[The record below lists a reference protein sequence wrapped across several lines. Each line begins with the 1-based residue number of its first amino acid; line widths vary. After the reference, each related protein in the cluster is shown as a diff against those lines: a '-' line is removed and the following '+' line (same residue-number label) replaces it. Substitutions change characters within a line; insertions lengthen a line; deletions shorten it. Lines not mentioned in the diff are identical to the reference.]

1 MSSRASVLPQG
12 RSTSH
17 CHPDTRHPACCC
29 LEGRHYHVSTLTPML
44 APGED
49 FDGLV
54 VFDES
59 HKAKNLVPEAGSK
72 PTKVGA
78 KVMDLQQR
86 LPKARVVYCSATGAC
101 SMSWQP
107 ACPDH

>member
-1 MSSRASVLPQG
+1 MGLFCSPPSALAPGSMGASVLRGVQ
-12 RSTSH
+12 
-17 CHPDTRHPACCC
+17 ACP
-29 LEGRHYHVSTLTPML
+29 LTPMWP
-44 APGED
+44 PGED

-86 LPKARVVYCSATGAC
+86 LPKARVVYCSATGER
-101 SMSWQP
+101 SFIFSLQP
-107 ACPDH
+107 VCPGH